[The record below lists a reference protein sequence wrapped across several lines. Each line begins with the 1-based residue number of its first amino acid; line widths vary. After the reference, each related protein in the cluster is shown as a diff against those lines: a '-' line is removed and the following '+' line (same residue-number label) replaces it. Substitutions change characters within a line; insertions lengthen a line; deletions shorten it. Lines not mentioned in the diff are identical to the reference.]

1 MSALPA
7 EITELPASA
16 PVVVRAPV
24 VAGTQLRAE
33 NRAALALARRS
44 RRRWSIFG
52 LAILACSFGL
62 TVGVLDVLH

>member
-7 EITELPASA
+7 EITELPPTA
-16 PVVVRAPV
+16 PLVVRPP

-33 NRAALALARRS
+33 NGAALAVARRS

-52 LAILACSFGL
+52 LAILTCSFGL

>member
-7 EITELPASA
+7 EISELPVTA
-16 PVVVRAPV
+16 PVVVPPPV
-24 VAGTQLRAE
+24 PRTQLRAD
-33 NRAALALARRS
+33 NRAALAVAHRS
-44 RRRWSIFG
+44 RRRWSIFS